1 MDSRTAAH
9 VLSEIADLLGLNA
22 ENRFKSRAYRTAAKA
37 VLSLNA
43 DDLGPIFRSGELAK
57 VKGLGKSTLGVIG
70 DLIENGESA
79 YLAQLRQDIPEG
91 VVDLMRVPGLNAA
104 RIQEVYEALGVATI
118 DDLEAAARDGRLAK
132 VKGFGDKTAERILEA
147 IEFTRRTG
155 SLALFPRAAIDAGRL
170 RSAVRQ
176 HPDVTRAEIAGSVRR
191 RNEVVRNVDIVAA
204 VTADP
209 GAVAAS
215 FARVPGVVDAK
226 LHDGSASIRYIDGAQ
241 LDLHCVLEPD
251 FAVAWW
257 RATGSATHVAQMTER
272 LAARGFRL
280 DGDTVVDDRGQRVP
294 VPDEPALYA
303 LVGLAYIPP
312 EMREG
317 LGELDAATRTLPEL
331 VRPEDV
337 RGVLHCHS
345 TYSDGVVTIAEM
357 AAAAKERGWTYIG
370 ITDHSQSAFYAGGLK
385 LDAIAR
391 QHDEIDE
398 LNASGLGITILKGIE
413 ADILVTG
420 HLDYDDATLERFDYV
435 IGSVHSRFR
444 MSESEMTTRILTAM
458 DDPRLTIL
466 GHPTGRL
473 LLGRDPYPL
482 DMDAL
487 LEKAAESGVALE
499 LNADPKRL
507 DLDWRYLKRAKEL
520 GIPIEIGPDAH
531 SARGLDC
538 VEIGVGIARKGWLEA
553 SDILNARSAD
563 EIVAFAAGRRER
575 DYGLSSSRWRES
587 SASADSD
594 ADIPF

>member
-215 FARVPGVVDAK
+215 FARVPGVVD
-226 LHDGSASIRYIDGAQ
+226 
-241 LDLHCVLEPD
+241 
-251 FAVAWW
+251 
-257 RATGSATHVAQMTER
+257 
-272 LAARGFRL
+272 
-280 DGDTVVDDRGQRVP
+280 DRGQRVP

-391 QHDEIDE
+391 QHDEIDA